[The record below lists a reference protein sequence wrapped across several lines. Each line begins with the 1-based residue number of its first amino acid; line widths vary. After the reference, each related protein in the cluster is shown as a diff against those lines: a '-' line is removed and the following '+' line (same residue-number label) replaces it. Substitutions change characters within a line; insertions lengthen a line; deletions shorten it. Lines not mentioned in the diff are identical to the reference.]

1 MTARPAS
8 ARPLSLAVY
17 ALAAWAADPLAP
29 WLLRRRARRGKED
42 LERLG
47 ERQGHAGRAR
57 PPGPLVWLH
66 GASVGE
72 ALSMAPLIDRIA
84 ARRPDLSILVT
95 TGTRTSAQVLA
106 GRLPGGVIH
115 QFAPL
120 DTPQSA
126 RRFLAHWRPG
136 LAIFVESELWPNLLL
151 AAKASGARLAL
162 VSARITAASARGWSR
177 APSAAR
183 AVIGAFD
190 LILAQDEATRGR
202 LEALGGRFDGFLN
215 LKDAADPLPAD
226 DAALSELRD
235 QVQGRPVIL
244 AASTH
249 LREERL
255 IAAAVG
261 ALETNQPPLL
271 VIAPRHPERAGEI
284 AAALADLGLAR
295 RSLGETI
302 APGTGVYL
310 ADTLGEMGL
319 FYRLADVTVMGGGFE
334 EGVGGHN
341 PLEPARL
348 SAAIVSGRH
357 VANFRSIYEEMAA
370 AGCVLQVGGRDELTA
385 ILHNLLADPQ
395 RRSGLGEAARRFAQA
410 RRGDFGA
417 AWTKLQPMLPA

>member
-1 MTARPAS
+1 MRTERKSPH
-8 ARPLSLAVY
+8 PLSLSLY
-17 ALAAWAADPLAP
+17 ALATWAADPLAP
-29 WLLRRRARRGKED
+29 WLLQRRAGLGKED
-42 LERLG
+42 PARLDERRG
-47 ERQGHAGRAR
+47 YAVQAR
-57 PPGPLVWLH
+57 PSGPLVWLH

-84 ARRPDLSILVT
+84 SRRPDVTILAT

-106 GRLPGGVIH
+106 GRLPARAIH

-126 RRFLAHWRPG
+126 RRFLTHWRPG

-162 VSARITAASARGWSR
+162 VSARITADSARGWSR
-177 APSAAR
+177 APAAAR

-190 LILAQDEATRGR
+190 LILAQDAGARGR
-202 LEALGGRFDGFLN
+202 LEALGGRFDGYLN

-226 DAALSELRD
+226 DAALSALRE

-249 LREERL
+249 AGEEAL
-255 IAAAVG
+255 IAAAVRALDG
-261 ALETNQPPLL
+261 ANAPLL
-271 VIAPRHPERAGEI
+271 VIAPRHPERADGI
-284 AAALADLGLAR
+284 ATVLGDTGLAR
-295 RSLGETI
+295 RSLDETI
-302 APGTGVYL
+302 GPDTGVYL

-319 FYRLADVTVMGGGFE
+319 FYRLADVTVMGGGLV

-348 SAAIVSGRH
+348 GAAIVSGRH
-357 VANFRSIYEEMAA
+357 VANFQSIYEEMAT
-370 AGCVLQVGGRDELTA
+370 AGCVLQVDGPGELTA
-385 ILHNLLADPQ
+385 ILRNLLADPQ
-395 RRSGLGEAARRFAQA
+395 RRSGLGEAARTFALA
-410 RRGDFGA
+410 RRGDFEA
-417 AWTKLQPMLPA
+417 AWTKLHLMLPA

>member
-8 ARPLSLAVY
+8 ARPLSLALY
-17 ALAAWAADPLAP
+17 ALATWAADPLAP

-42 LERLG
+42 AERLG
-47 ERQGHAGRAR
+47 ERRGYAGRGR

-72 ALSMAPLIDRIA
+72 AFSMAPLIDRIA
-84 ARRPDLSILVT
+84 ARRPDLTILVT
-95 TGTRTSAQVLA
+95 TGTRASAQVLP
-106 GRLPGGVIH
+106 GRLPARVIH

-120 DTPQSA
+120 DTPQSV

-136 LAIFVESELWPNLLL
+136 LAVFVESELWPNLLL

-162 VSARITAASARGWSR
+162 VSARITADSARGWSR

-190 LILAQDEATRGR
+190 LILAQDEAARRR
-202 LEALGGRFDGFLN
+202 LEAMGGRFDGYLN

-226 DAALSELRD
+226 DAALSALRE

-249 LREERL
+249 IREEAL
-255 IAAAVG
+255 IAAAVR
-261 ALETNQPPLL
+261 ALDGPHAPLL
-271 VIAPRHPERAGEI
+271 VIAPRHPERADGI
-284 AAALADLGLAR
+284 ATVLGDTGLAR
-295 RSLGETI
+295 RSLDETI
-302 APGTGVYL
+302 GPDTGVYL

-319 FYRLADVTVMGGGFE
+319 FYRLADVTVMGGGLV

-348 SAAIVSGRH
+348 GAAIVAGRH
-357 VANFRSIYEEMAA
+357 VANFQAIYEEMAA
-370 AGCVLQVGGRDELTA
+370 AGCVLQVGGPDELTA

-395 RRSGLGEAARRFAQA
+395 RRSGLGEAARRFAQTRHA
-410 RRGDFGA
+410 DFEA

>member
-1 MTARPAS
+1 MTARAAS
-8 ARPLSLAVY
+8 TRPLSLALY
-17 ALAAWAADPLAP
+17 ALATWAADPLAP

-42 LERLG
+42 AERLG
-47 ERQGHAGRAR
+47 ERRGYAGRAR
-57 PPGPLVWLH
+57 PAGPLVWLH

-84 ARRPDLSILVT
+84 ARRPNVTILAT

-106 GRLPGGVIH
+106 GRLPARAIH

-136 LAIFVESELWPNLLL
+136 LAVFVESELWPNLLL

-162 VSARITAASARGWSR
+162 VSARITPASGRGWSR
-177 APSAAR
+177 APAAAR
-183 AVIGAFD
+183 AVVGAFD
-190 LILAQDEATRGR
+190 LILAQDAAARER
-202 LEALGGRFDGFLN
+202 LEALGGRFDGYLN

-226 DAALSELRD
+226 DAALSALRE

-249 LREERL
+249 AGEEAL

-261 ALETNQPPLL
+261 ALETNRPPLL
-271 VIAPRHPERAGEI
+271 VIAPRHPDRAGEI
-284 AAALADLGLAR
+284 AAGLGDTGLAR
-295 RSLGETI
+295 RSLGGTI
-302 APGTGVYL
+302 GPDTGVYL

-319 FYRLADVTVMGGGFE
+319 FYRLADVTVMGGSLV

-348 SAAIVSGRH
+348 DAAIVSGRH
-357 VANFRSIYEEMAA
+357 VANFQSIYEEMAT
-370 AGCVLQVGGRDELTA
+370 AGCVLQVGGADELTA
-385 ILHNLLADPQ
+385 ILHNLLADP
-395 RRSGLGEAARRFAQA
+395 RRRAALGEAARTFALA
-410 RRGDFGA
+410 RRGDFEA